1 MTNGTKI
8 PVRNLEDLH
17 VYQLAR
23 ALRRDIWELTKSL
36 PQEERYVLIPQM
48 RRAALS
54 VTNNIAEGFGRY
66 HFQENIRFCLLA
78 RGSAFELLDDIGACA
93 DEHYLNAPQADS
105 YRSRIIE
112 LVKVLNNYVSSL
124 RRLKSGVN
132 GRTVPSDGD
141 YSITQL
147 HNYSSSEG
155 GFTFIEIM
163 VVVAILAILA
173 ALVVPR
179 VMGRTD
185 EAKRTAAKVQI
196 RNIEGGLQLYKLDN
210 GVYPSTEQGLKA
222 LVDKPTTGVIP
233 KKWKP
238 EGYLAKVP
246 DDPWG
251 NIYKYVS
258 PVPKGDYE
266 IISFGTDGEA
276 GGEGK
281 NADITNFNL
290 DKD

>member
-1 MTNGTKI
+1 M
-8 PVRNLEDLH
+8 PR
-17 VYQLAR
+17 
-23 ALRRDIWELTKSL
+23 
-36 PQEERYVLIPQM
+36 P
-48 RRAALS
+48 
-54 VTNNIAEGFGRY
+54 
-66 HFQENIRFCLLA
+66 C
-78 RGSAFELLDDIGACA
+78 GSAA
-93 DEHYLNAPQADS
+93 
-105 YRSRIIE
+105 
-112 LVKVLNNYVSSL
+112 
-124 RRLKSGVN
+124 
-132 GRTVPSDGD
+132 
-141 YSITQL
+141 
-147 HNYSSSEG
+147 

-196 RNIEGGLQLYKLDN
+196 RNIEGALQLYKLDN
-210 GVYPSTEQGLKA
+210 GIYPSTEQGLKA
-222 LVDKPTTGVIP
+222 LVEKPTTGVIP
-233 KKWKP
+233 KKWKV

-251 NIYKYVS
+251 NAYKYAS

-266 IISFGTDGEA
+266 ITSFGTDGES

-290 DKD
+290 EKD